1 MAAVSDIGIDLGTSN
16 VVIYA
21 RNRGV
26 VLDEPAVVALERDS
40 RVIRAIGMEAYRMI
54 GRTPSG
60 IVAMRPLREGSVAD
74 FELTSSMLHHF
85 VVQVI
90 GKRMFSRPRAVLS
103 LPSGINENEKRNISA
118 VMFEAGVRRTQL
130 LDRPVAAAI
139 GADMNINE
147 VYGSMVVDI
156 GAGMSDIAV
165 LSLPSGINENEKRNI
180 SAVMF
185 EAGVRR
191 TQLLDRPVAAAIGAK
206 MDINEVYGSMVV
218 DIGAGMTDVA
228 VLSTGRVVVSDAVKL
243 GGDHFDDAIIRYLR
257 RKHNL
262 LVGERTAEELKISI
276 GGAMPR
282 REQMYLD
289 ITGRNLISGLP
300 KLMRITSD
308 EIYEAIDDPL
318 TALMEA
324 IHAVLEHTPAELA
337 ADVFDAGI
345 MLTGGGA
352 QLAGLADA
360 ITAALKVKC
369 HVADSPQTCVAVG
382 CGRTLE
388 NLADYGRYLNDRR

>member
-1 MAAVSDIGIDLGTSN
+1 MASVADIGIDLGTSN

-26 VLDEPAVVALERDS
+26 MLNEPAVVALERDT
-40 RVIRAIGMEAYRMI
+40 RIIRAIGTEAYRMI

-156 GAGMSDIAV
+156 GAGMTDI
-165 LSLPSGINENEKRNI
+165 
-180 SAVMF
+180 
-185 EAGVRR
+185 
-191 TQLLDRPVAAAIGAK
+191 
-206 MDINEVYGSMVV
+206 
-218 DIGAGMTDVA
+218 A

-262 LVGERTAEELKISI
+262 LIGERTAEELKIAI

-318 TALMEA
+318 TALIEA

-352 QLAGLADA
+352 QLSGLADA
-360 ITAALKVKC
+360 VTAALKVEC
-369 HVADSPQTCVAVG
+369 RVAENPQTCVAVG

>member
-1 MAAVSDIGIDLGTSN
+1 MASVADIGIDLGTSN

-21 RNRGV
+21 RNRGI

-40 RVIRAIGMEAYRMI
+40 RVIRAVGTEAYRMI

-74 FELTSSMLHHF
+74 FELTSSILRHF
-85 VVQVI
+85 VVQAI
-90 GKRMFSRPRAVLS
+90 GKHMFSRPRAVLS
-103 LPSGINENEKRNISA
+103 MPSGINENEKRNISA

-156 GAGMSDIAV
+156 GAGMTDIAV
-165 LSLPSGINENEKRNI
+165 LS
-180 SAVMF
+180 A
-185 EAGVRR
+185 
-191 TQLLDRPVAAAIGAK
+191 
-206 MDINEVYGSMVV
+206 
-218 DIGAGMTDVA
+218 
-228 VLSTGRVVVSDAVKL
+228 GRVVVSDAVKL

-257 RKHNL
+257 RKYNL

-282 REQMYLD
+282 REQLYLD

-308 EIYEAIDDPL
+308 EVFEAFDDPL
-318 TALMEA
+318 TALIEA

-345 MLTGGGA
+345 VLTGGGA
-352 QLAGLADA
+352 LLSNLSDA
-360 ITAALKVKC
+360 ITAALKVNC
-369 HVADSPQTCVAVG
+369 RVAENPHACVATG

-388 NLADYGRYLNDRR
+388 NLEDYGRYLNDRR

>member
-1 MAAVSDIGIDLGTSN
+1 MASVADIGIDLGTSN

-60 IVAMRPLREGSVAD
+60 IVAMRPLKEGSVAD
-74 FELTSSMLHHF
+74 FELTSSILHHF

-156 GAGMSDIAV
+156 GAGMTDIAV
-165 LSLPSGINENEKRNI
+165 LSLGAPVI
-180 SAVMF
+180 SDSLKV
-185 EAGVRR
+185 AGVAFNEMISRSIRR
-191 TQLLDRPVAAAIGAK
+191 NHSLFIGNEQVESVKIRIGTCFKRPK
-206 MDINEVYGSMVV
+206 S
-218 DIGAGMTDVA
+218 
-228 VLSTGRVVVSDAVKL
+228 
-243 GGDHFDDAIIRYLR
+243 
-257 RKHNL
+257 
-262 LVGERTAEELKISI
+262 
-276 GGAMPR
+276 
-282 REQMYLD
+282 EQMQVS
-289 ITGRNLISGLP
+289 GRNVMTGLP
-300 KLMRITSD
+300 KTVSVTSE
-308 EIYEAIDDPL
+308 EIREALHDS
-318 TALMEA
+318 TAQIA
-324 IHAVLEHTPAELA
+324 DAVHGVLEKTPPELA
-337 ADVFDAGI
+337 ADITTRGIVF
-345 MLTGGGA
+345 TGGGS
-352 QLAGLADA
+352 LLSGLTELIEERTGINVMVAENPAD
-360 ITAALKVKC
+360 
-369 HVADSPQTCVAVG
+369 CVAIGAGKYVEMMDRL
-382 CGRTLE
+382 GRI
-388 NLADYGRYLNDRR
+388 DYM

>member
-1 MAAVSDIGIDLGTSN
+1 MASVADIGIDLGTSN

-40 RVIRAIGMEAYRMI
+40 RVIRAIGTEAYRMI

-74 FELTSSMLHHF
+74 FELTSSILHHF

-156 GAGMSDIAV
+156 GAGMTDI
-165 LSLPSGINENEKRNI
+165 
-180 SAVMF
+180 
-185 EAGVRR
+185 
-191 TQLLDRPVAAAIGAK
+191 
-206 MDINEVYGSMVV
+206 
-218 DIGAGMTDVA
+218 A
-228 VLSTGRVVVSDAVKL
+228 VLSTGRVVVSDAVKI

-257 RKHNL
+257 RKYNL
-262 LVGERTAEELKISI
+262 LIGERTAEELKIAI

-318 TALMEA
+318 TALIEA

-345 MLTGGGA
+345 TLTGGGA
-352 QLAGLADA
+352 QLTGLADA
-360 ITAALKVKC
+360 VTTALKVDC
-369 HVADSPQTCVAVG
+369 HVADNPQNCVAVG
-382 CGRTLE
+382 CGRTLD

>member
-1 MAAVSDIGIDLGTSN
+1 MASVADIGIDLGTSN

-60 IVAMRPLREGSVAD
+60 IVAMRPLKEGSVAD
-74 FELTSSMLHHF
+74 FELTSSILHHF

-156 GAGMSDIAV
+156 GAGMTDI
-165 LSLPSGINENEKRNI
+165 
-180 SAVMF
+180 
-185 EAGVRR
+185 
-191 TQLLDRPVAAAIGAK
+191 
-206 MDINEVYGSMVV
+206 
-218 DIGAGMTDVA
+218 A
-228 VLSTGRVVVSDAVKL
+228 VLSTGRVVVSDAVKI

-257 RKHNL
+257 RKYNIL
-262 LVGERTAEELKISI
+262 IGERTAEELKIAI

-318 TALMEA
+318 TALIEA

-345 MLTGGGA
+345 VLTGGGA
-352 QLAGLADA
+352 QLANLSEA
-360 ITAALKVKC
+360 ITAALKVDC
-369 HVADSPQTCVAVG
+369 RVADNPHA
-382 CGRTLE
+382 
-388 NLADYGRYLNDRR
+388 

>member
-21 RNRGV
+21 RNRGI

-54 GRTPSG
+54 GRTPGG
-60 IVAMRPLREGSVAD
+60 IMAIRPLREGSVAD

-156 GAGMSDIAV
+156 GAGMTDI
-165 LSLPSGINENEKRNI
+165 
-180 SAVMF
+180 
-185 EAGVRR
+185 
-191 TQLLDRPVAAAIGAK
+191 
-206 MDINEVYGSMVV
+206 
-218 DIGAGMTDVA
+218 A

-257 RKHNL
+257 RKYNL
-262 LVGERTAEELKISI
+262 LIGERTAEELKIAI

-282 REQMYLD
+282 REQMYMD
-289 ITGRNLISGLP
+289 VTGRNLISGLP

-318 TALMEA
+318 TALIEA
-324 IHAVLEHTPAELA
+324 IHGVLEHTPAELA

-352 QLAGLADA
+352 RLTGLSDA
-360 ITAALKVKC
+360 VTAALKVEC
-369 HVADSPQTCVAVG
+369 HVAENPQTCVATG

>member
-1 MAAVSDIGIDLGTSN
+1 MASVADIGIDLGTSN

-21 RNRGV
+21 RNRGI

-40 RVIRAIGMEAYRMI
+40 RVIRAVGTEAYRMI

-74 FELTSSMLHHF
+74 FELTSSILRHF
-85 VVQVI
+85 VVQAI
-90 GKRMFSRPRAVLS
+90 GKHMFSRPRAVLS
-103 LPSGINENEKRNISA
+103 MPSGINENEKRNISA

-156 GAGMSDIAV
+156 GAGMTDIAV
-165 LSLPSGINENEKRNI
+165 LS
-180 SAVMF
+180 A
-185 EAGVRR
+185 
-191 TQLLDRPVAAAIGAK
+191 
-206 MDINEVYGSMVV
+206 
-218 DIGAGMTDVA
+218 
-228 VLSTGRVVVSDAVKL
+228 GRVVVSDAVKL

-257 RKHNL
+257 RKYNL

-282 REQMYLD
+282 REQLYLD

-300 KLMRITSD
+300 KLMRITSN
-308 EIYEAIDDPL
+308 EIFEAFDDPL
-318 TALMEA
+318 TALIEA

-345 MLTGGGA
+345 VLTGGGA
-352 QLAGLADA
+352 LLANLSDA
-360 ITAALKVKC
+360 ITAALKVNC
-369 HVADSPQTCVAVG
+369 RVAENPHACVATG

-388 NLADYGRYLNDRR
+388 NLEDYGRYLNDRR

>member
-1 MAAVSDIGIDLGTSN
+1 MASVADIGIDLGTSN

-26 VLDEPAVVALERDS
+26 MLNEPAVVALERGT
-40 RVIRAIGMEAYRMI
+40 RIIRAIGTEAYRMI

-156 GAGMSDIAV
+156 GAGMTDI
-165 LSLPSGINENEKRNI
+165 
-180 SAVMF
+180 
-185 EAGVRR
+185 
-191 TQLLDRPVAAAIGAK
+191 
-206 MDINEVYGSMVV
+206 
-218 DIGAGMTDVA
+218 A

-262 LVGERTAEELKISI
+262 LIGERTAEELKIAI

-318 TALMEA
+318 TALIEA

-352 QLAGLADA
+352 QLSGLADA
-360 ITAALKVKC
+360 VTAALKVEC
-369 HVADSPQTCVAVG
+369 RVAENPQTCVAVG

>member
-1 MAAVSDIGIDLGTSN
+1 MASVADIGIDLGTSS

-40 RVIRAIGMEAYRMI
+40 RVIRAIGTEAYRMI

-60 IVAMRPLREGSVAD
+60 IVAMRPLKEGSVAD
-74 FELTSSMLHHF
+74 FELTSSILHHF

-156 GAGMSDIAV
+156 GAGMTDI
-165 LSLPSGINENEKRNI
+165 
-180 SAVMF
+180 
-185 EAGVRR
+185 
-191 TQLLDRPVAAAIGAK
+191 
-206 MDINEVYGSMVV
+206 
-218 DIGAGMTDVA
+218 A
-228 VLSTGRVVVSDAVKL
+228 VLSTGRVVVSDAVKI

-257 RKHNL
+257 RKYNIL
-262 LVGERTAEELKISI
+262 IGERTAEELKIAI

-318 TALMEA
+318 TALIEA

-345 MLTGGGA
+345 VLTGGGA
-352 QLAGLADA
+352 QLSNLSDA
-360 ITAALKVKC
+360 VTAALKVDC
-369 HVADSPQTCVAVG
+369 RVAENPHACVAMG

-388 NLADYGRYLNDRR
+388 NLEDYGRYLSDRR

>member
-1 MAAVSDIGIDLGTSN
+1 MASVGDIGIDLGTSN

-21 RNRGV
+21 RGRGI
-26 VLDEPAVVALERDS
+26 VLDEPAVVALERDT

-74 FELTSSMLHHF
+74 FELTSSILHHF

-156 GAGMSDIAV
+156 GAGMTDIAV
-165 LSLPSGINENEKRNI
+165 LSS
-180 SAVMF
+180 
-185 EAGVRR
+185 
-191 TQLLDRPVAAAIGAK
+191 
-206 MDINEVYGSMVV
+206 
-218 DIGAGMTDVA
+218 
-228 VLSTGRVVVSDAVKL
+228 GRVVVSDAVKL

-257 RKHNL
+257 RKYNL
-262 LVGERTAEELKISI
+262 LIGEPTAEELKISI

-282 REQMYLD
+282 REQLYLD

-318 TALMEA
+318 TALIEA

-352 QLAGLADA
+352 QLANLSDA
-360 ITAALKVKC
+360 ITAALKVDC
-369 HVADSPQTCVAVG
+369 RVAENPHACVATG

-388 NLADYGRYLNDRR
+388 NLEDYGRYLNDRR

>member
-1 MAAVSDIGIDLGTSN
+1 MASVSDIGIDLGTSN

-21 RNRGV
+21 RNRGI
-26 VLDEPAVVALERDS
+26 VLDEPAVVAIERDT
-40 RVIRAIGMEAYRMI
+40 RVIRAIGTEAHDMI

-60 IVAMRPLREGSVAD
+60 IMAIRPLREGSVAD

-139 GADMNINE
+139 GADLNINE
-147 VYGSMVVDI
+147 VYG
-156 GAGMSDIAV
+156 
-165 LSLPSGINENEKRNI
+165 
-180 SAVMF
+180 
-185 EAGVRR
+185 
-191 TQLLDRPVAAAIGAK
+191 T
-206 MDINEVYGSMVV
+206 MVV
-218 DIGAGMTDVA
+218 DIGAGMTDIA
-228 VLSTGRVVVSDAVKL
+228 VLSDGRVVVSDAVKL

-257 RKHNL
+257 RKYNL
-262 LVGERTAEELKISI
+262 LVGEMTAEELKTTI
-276 GGAMPR
+276 GSAMPQ

-289 ITGRNLISGLP
+289 VTGRNLISGLP

-308 EIYEAIDDPL
+308 EIFEAIDDPL
-318 TALMEA
+318 TGLIEA
-324 IHAVLEHTPAELA
+324 IHGVLEHTPAELA
-337 ADVFDAGI
+337 ADVFDTGI
-345 MLTGGGA
+345 TLTGGGA
-352 QLAGLADA
+352 RLTGLADA
-360 ITAALKVKC
+360 LTTALKVKSR
-369 HVADSPQTCVAVG
+369 VAENPRVCVAVG

-388 NLADYGRYLNDRR
+388 NLADYARYLNDRR

>member
-1 MAAVSDIGIDLGTSN
+1 MASVDDIGIDLGTSN

-21 RNRGV
+21 RNKGV
-26 VLDEPAVVALERDS
+26 VLNEPAVVALERDS
-40 RVIRAIGMEAYRMI
+40 HIIRAIGTEAYRMI
-54 GRTPSG
+54 GRTPGG
-60 IVAMRPLREGSVAD
+60 IVVMRPLREGAVAD

-90 GKRMFSRPRAVLS
+90 GKRMFSRPR
-103 LPSGINENEKRNISA
+103 
-118 VMFEAGVRRTQL
+118 
-130 LDRPVAAAI
+130 
-139 GADMNINE
+139 
-147 VYGSMVVDI
+147 
-156 GAGMSDIAV
+156 AV

-345 MLTGGGA
+345 TLTGGGA

-369 HVADSPQTCVAVG
+369 QVADNPQTCVAAG